1 MLTHERVT
9 ASIRKSAPMPGRAML
24 TAEPSNGV
32 IKLAIA
38 AIRRTIR
45 LVAGDSAPAGS
56 GTLPV
61 RIEERDS
68 PEKKNDRKEFFGSSL
83 PGIGRIDKQY
93 TFCGGDPPPHPRV
106 RCYAAAPEGRPG
118 GG

>member
-1 MLTHERVT
+1 MEKL
-9 ASIRKSAPMPGRAML
+9 APMHGRAIF

-38 AIRRTIR
+38 AIRRTVR

-61 RIEERDS
+61 RIEERDFL
-68 PEKKNDRKEFFGSSL
+68 EKKNDRKEFSGSFL
-83 PGIGRIDKQY
+83 PGVGRIDEPD
-93 TFCGGDPPPHPRV
+93 TFCGGYPPSHPHV
-106 RCYAAAPEGRPG
+106 RCHAASPENNNDASLSRPDA
-118 GG
+118 

>member
-1 MLTHERVT
+1 
-9 ASIRKSAPMPGRAML
+9 MPGRAIL

-56 GTLPV
+56 GTLRV

-68 PEKKNDRKEFFGSSL
+68 LEKKMIEKSFYHSPVWAGLMKRIHFVGAIRPHTPMCDATPPPEK
-83 PGIGRIDKQY
+83 I
-93 TFCGGDPPPHPRV
+93 PR
-106 RCYAAAPEGRPG
+106 G
-118 GG
+118 